1 MSWEFGVR
9 RCRLVYTECVNKIL
23 QYSTENYIQ
32 YSVINHNGKE
42 CEKEYIYVCV
52 CVRERER
59 EIYIHYAEHQ
69 KLTHYKSTILQ

>member
-1 MSWEFGVR
+1 MYLL
-9 RCRLVYTECVNKIL
+9 CKLL
-23 QYSTENYIQ
+23 YIRWINNQ
-32 YSVINHNGKE
+32 VLLYNTGNHIQCPVINHNGKE

-59 EIYIHYAEHQ
+59 DIYIHYAEHQ